1 MSGSGAP
8 TIHTPHAAHL
18 RVAVVAAQWHA
29 EVMDGLLDGARRALD
44 EAGVE
49 DRTVVRV
56 PGTFELPVA
65 AARLALDGFQAVVAL
80 GVVVRGETPHF
91 DYVCSAAASG
101 LTQVSVNTGVP
112 VGFGV
117 LTCDDEAQ
125 ALDRAGLP
133 ESREDKGFEAAQAAV
148 ATAMTLAG
156 FGDGLRHRTS

>member
-1 MSGSGAP
+1 MKSGAP
-8 TIHTPHAAHL
+8 SIHTPHAEHL

-65 AARLALDGFQAVVAL
+65 AARLAQGGFGAIVAL
-80 GVVVRGETPHF
+80 GVVVRGATPHF
-91 DYVCSAAASG
+91 DYVCTAATSG
-101 LTQVSVNTGVP
+101 LTQVSVTTGVP

-117 LTCDDEAQ
+117 LTCDDDAQ

-133 ESREDKGFEAAQAAV
+133 GSSEDKGYEAAQAAV
-148 ATAMTLAG
+148 ATAVTLAG
-156 FGDGLRHRTS
+156 FASGFADLAS